1 MSIAGFGVSSVL
13 SKIHSESM
21 SASFSGRAAIVA
33 TTLSVEDWTAAEFTV
48 APMKAVGD
56 DFFV

>member
-1 MSIAGFGVSSVL
+1 
-13 SKIHSESM
+13 M